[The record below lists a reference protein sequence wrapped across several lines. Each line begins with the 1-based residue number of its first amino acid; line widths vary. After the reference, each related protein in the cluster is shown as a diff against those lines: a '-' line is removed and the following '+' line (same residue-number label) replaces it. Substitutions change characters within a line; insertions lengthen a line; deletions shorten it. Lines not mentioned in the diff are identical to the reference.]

1 MLISFSRQ
9 LYVLIKAGIPLLK
22 ALQIIFAQL
31 PTGKFKDNI
40 ENIIHD
46 IQEGKSLSEGLSNCP
61 KFFSLF
67 YINMIKAAEVS
78 GNLVAVLKDLSQHL
92 IQSNRIKRQVQTA
105 FLYPVFVL
113 TAAAII
119 VTVLLVFVLPVFMR
133 IFEDMGG
140 KLPPATLFLI
150 ALSKFTINWGW
161 TVLLSFILL
170 GIGIFLLSRRNPG
183 KLIINTVLWRIP
195 LFGKLLKTMEIGR
208 FCRVIGTLLSSG
220 VNLMQGFDVLR
231 EVTSSVLLNRAT
243 EEVQLK
249 LAQGVNL
256 STAMEEAGIFPLTLV
271 RMIQVGEE
279 SGKISELFLEA
290 AEDYEDEVSNAI
302 TGLLSMLEPALI
314 VLMGAIVGFIVI
326 SLFFPIL
333 TMSTLAR

>member
-1 MLISFSRQ
+1 
-9 LYVLIKAGIPLLK
+9 
-22 ALQIIFAQL
+22 
-31 PTGKFKDNI
+31 
-40 ENIIHD
+40 
-46 IQEGKSLSEGLSNCP
+46 
-61 KFFSLF
+61 
-67 YINMIKAAEVS
+67 
-78 GNLVAVLKDLSQHL
+78 
-92 IQSNRIKRQVQTA
+92 
-105 FLYPVFVL
+105 
-113 TAAAII
+113 
-119 VTVLLVFVLPVFMR
+119 
-133 IFEDMGG
+133 
-140 KLPPATLFLI
+140 
-150 ALSKFTINWGW
+150 
-161 TVLLSFILL
+161 
-170 GIGIFLLSRRNPG
+170 
-183 KLIINTVLWRIP
+183 
-195 LFGKLLKTMEIGR
+195 
-208 FCRVIGTLLSSG
+208 
-220 VNLMQGFDVLR
+220 
-231 EVTSSVLLNRAT
+231 LLNRAT